1 MTEVS
6 RLLRGTLPVLV
17 ALAVA
22 TGFALPAN
30 AAPLARAP
38 RMSGPDLASQWWL
51 TSLSVPQAWQA
62 ASAKGAGVTVAV
74 LSTGVSASQQ
84 DLSGAV
90 LTGPDYAGSGRV
102 AGGPFWGFEGTAVAG
117 LIAGHGH
124 GAGGASGSMGVA
136 PRARILSVPVTLE
149 YDDPLNSDAAITK
162 RLPDAIAAG
171 IRYAVAHGA
180 RVIAL
185 PLDPGTLGLAAGGD
199 PAAAGGSAAERSA
212 VAYAVAHN
220 VVLVAPAGDNGMG
233 TGTVN
238 YPAAYPGVL
247 AVGATAKGGQLASF
261 TNTGS
266 YVALTA
272 PGTGLTVAAPGG
284 DGYGTLASTDMSA
297 ALAAGV
303 AALIRSRFPGLTAA
317 AVVQAMERGVT
328 GHAAAGAAHGALDAA
343 GALTAAAALAAR
355 LAPPATATPPPSP
368 LPSVTQAPRITA
380 TSTATRSGAGS
391 LAGLLLRDAVIVLA
405 VLIAV
410 LAAALLL
417 HSSRRRRA
425 AAVAA
430 RQPRAIGPRAIGP
443 GGTHARRP
451 PAALPAA
458 ARPPLEDPW
467 GRPRPP
473 GSDGPRLAPPPP
485 PGSLGIPSP
494 ARRAR
499 RGATGEPPWGPA
511 SPPGTPQPARA
522 ADELLPPWEL
532 STGLAAA
539 PVSTELPELPK
550 ANTGPMYVWNPSASG
565 PLPVFRDD
573 EEEKE
578 QLSGTGPWFL
588 AGPAVFRGQPGL
600 HVRRVL
606 VHVLLSGQL
615 ADRAHHVVR
624 DGAPRPGR
632 RLARQVTEFHPL
644 SDPDLDAGRPGQRR
658 ARRQHLPRAHHRHRD
673 HGHAGVERQI
683 ADPRPAP
690 VEPAVGRPGAFRV
703 EPEQLAGAQQVKRRL
718 EGRLRG
724 SRALPV
730 HLKLVGRPQVG
741 CPEPAERAP
750 GREVLG
756 LGGEHHRPVD
766 HERQVHGVDERQV
779 VGREDGRPG
788 RRDVLEADDLRT
800 SHHVQGGSYHDT
812 RKPVLHSGVLC
823 LTSGSGLRR
832 KTRRRRY

>member
-1 MTEVS
+1 VTEVS
-6 RLLRGTLPVLV
+6 RLLRGTPPVLV

-38 RMSGPDLASQWWL
+38 RTSAPDLASQWWL
-51 TSLSVPQAWQA
+51 TSLHVQQAWRA

-124 GAGGASGSMGVA
+124 GAGGASGSTGIA

-212 VAYAVAHN
+212 VGYAVAHD

-233 TGTVN
+233 AGTVN
-238 YPAAYPGVL
+238 YPAAYPGVI
-247 AVGATAKGGQLASF
+247 AAGATAKGGQLASF
-261 TNTGS
+261 TNKSS

-272 PGTGLTVAAPGG
+272 PGAGLTVAAPGDG
-284 DGYGTLASTDMSA
+284 GYGTLASTDMSA

-328 GHAAAGAAHGALDAA
+328 GRAASGGGHGALDAA
-343 GALTAAAALAAR
+343 GALTVAATLAAR
-355 LAPPATATPPPSP
+355 QAPPATATPSP
-368 LPSVTQAPRITA
+368 QPSVTQAPRHAA
-380 TSTATRSGAGS
+380 TSSAARSGAGI
-391 LAGLLLRDAVIVLA
+391 LAGSLLRDAVIVLG
-405 VLIAV
+405 VLIAA
-410 LAAALLL
+410 LAVALVL

-425 AAVAA
+425 AAAA
-430 RQPRAIGPRAIGP
+430 RQPRAAGQAGI
-443 GGTHARRP
+443 HARRP
-451 PAALPAA
+451 RAALPAAPAA

-473 GSDGPRLAPPPP
+473 GGAGPRLAPPPP
-485 PGSLGIPSP
+485 LGSLGSPSP
-494 ARRAR
+494 ARRVR
-499 RGATGEPPWGPA
+499 RGETGEPPWGPA
-511 SPPGTPQPARA
+511 SPPGTLQPAA
-522 ADELLPPWEL
+522 ATDDLLPPWEL
-532 STGLAAA
+532 ATGLAAA
-539 PVSTELPELPK
+539 PVATELPELPK
-550 ANTGPMYVWNPSASG
+550 VNTGPMYVWNPSASG
-565 PLPVFRDD
+565 PLPIFRED
-573 EEEKE
+573 EEDKE

-588 AGPAVFRGQPGL
+588 AGPAVFPGEPGL

-606 VHVLLSGQL
+606 VHVLL
-615 ADRAHHVVR
+615 
-624 DGAPRPGR
+624 P
-632 RLARQVTEFHPL
+632 
-644 SDPDLDAGRPGQRR
+644 
-658 ARRQHLPRAHHRHRD
+658 
-673 HGHAGVERQI
+673 
-683 ADPRPAP
+683 
-690 VEPAVGRPGAFRV
+690 
-703 EPEQLAGAQQVKRRL
+703 
-718 EGRLRG
+718 
-724 SRALPV
+724 
-730 HLKLVGRPQVG
+730 
-741 CPEPAERAP
+741 
-750 GREVLG
+750 
-756 LGGEHHRPVD
+756 
-766 HERQVHGVDERQV
+766 
-779 VGREDGRPG
+779 
-788 RRDVLEADDLRT
+788 
-800 SHHVQGGSYHDT
+800 
-812 RKPVLHSGVLC
+812 
-823 LTSGSGLRR
+823 
-832 KTRRRRY
+832 

>member
-38 RMSGPDLASQWWL
+38 RTSAPDLASQWWL
-51 TSLSVPQAWQA
+51 TSLHVQQAWRA

-124 GAGGASGSMGVA
+124 GAGGASGSTGIA

-185 PLDPGTLGLAAGGD
+185 PLDPGTLGLAAAGD
-199 PAAAGGSAAERSA
+199 PAAAGGSAAEKSA
-212 VAYAVAHN
+212 VAYAVAHD

-233 TGTVN
+233 AGTVN
-238 YPAAYPGVL
+238 YPAAYPGVI

-261 TNTGS
+261 TNKSS

-272 PGTGLTVAAPGG
+272 PGAGLTVAAPG
-284 DGYGTLASTDMSA
+284 DSGYGTLASTDMSA
-297 ALAAGV
+297 ALAAGI

-328 GHAAAGAAHGALDAA
+328 GRAASGGGHGALDAA
-343 GALTAAAALAAR
+343 GALTVAATLAAR
-355 LAPPATATPPPSP
+355 QAPPATAAPSP
-368 LPSVTQAPRITA
+368 QPSVTQPPRHAA
-380 TSTATRSGAGS
+380 TSSAARSGAGI
-391 LAGLLLRDAVIVLA
+391 LAGSLLRDTVIVLG
-405 VLIAV
+405 VLIAA

-425 AAVAA
+425 AAAA
-430 RQPRAIGPRAIGP
+430 RQPRAAGQAGI
-443 GGTHARRP
+443 HARRP
-451 PAALPAA
+451 RAALPAAPAA

-473 GSDGPRLAPPPP
+473 GGAGPRLAPPPL
-485 PGSLGIPSP
+485 GSLGSPSP

-499 RGATGEPPWGPA
+499 RGETGKPPWEPA
-511 SPPGTPQPARA
+511 SPPGTPQPAA
-522 ADELLPPWEL
+522 ATDALLPPWEL
-532 STGLAAA
+532 ATGLAAA
-539 PVSTELPELPK
+539 PVATELPELPK

-565 PLPVFRDD
+565 PLPIFRED
-573 EEEKE
+573 EEDKE
-578 QLSGTGPWFL
+578 QLFGTGPWFL
-588 AGPAVFRGQPGL
+588 AGPAVFPGEPGL

-606 VHVLLSGQL
+606 VHVLL
-615 ADRAHHVVR
+615 
-624 DGAPRPGR
+624 P
-632 RLARQVTEFHPL
+632 
-644 SDPDLDAGRPGQRR
+644 
-658 ARRQHLPRAHHRHRD
+658 
-673 HGHAGVERQI
+673 
-683 ADPRPAP
+683 
-690 VEPAVGRPGAFRV
+690 
-703 EPEQLAGAQQVKRRL
+703 
-718 EGRLRG
+718 
-724 SRALPV
+724 
-730 HLKLVGRPQVG
+730 
-741 CPEPAERAP
+741 
-750 GREVLG
+750 
-756 LGGEHHRPVD
+756 
-766 HERQVHGVDERQV
+766 
-779 VGREDGRPG
+779 
-788 RRDVLEADDLRT
+788 
-800 SHHVQGGSYHDT
+800 
-812 RKPVLHSGVLC
+812 
-823 LTSGSGLRR
+823 
-832 KTRRRRY
+832 

>member
-1 MTEVS
+1 VTEVS

-38 RMSGPDLASQWWL
+38 RTSAPDLASQWWL
-51 TSLSVPQAWQA
+51 TSLHVQQAWRA

-124 GAGGASGSMGVA
+124 GAGGASGSTGIA

-212 VAYAVAHN
+212 VGYAVAHD

-233 TGTVN
+233 AGTVN
-238 YPAAYPGVL
+238 YPAAYPGVI
-247 AVGATAKGGQLASF
+247 AAGATAKGGQLASF
-261 TNTGS
+261 TNKSS

-272 PGTGLTVAAPGG
+272 PGAGLTVAAPGDG
-284 DGYGTLASTDMSA
+284 GYGTLASTDMSA

-328 GHAAAGAAHGALDAA
+328 GRAASGGGHGALDAA
-343 GALTAAAALAAR
+343 GALTVAATLAAR
-355 LAPPATATPPPSP
+355 QAPPATATPSP
-368 LPSVTQAPRITA
+368 QPSVTQAPRHAA
-380 TSTATRSGAGS
+380 TSSAARSGAGI
-391 LAGLLLRDAVIVLA
+391 LAGSLLRDAVIVLG
-405 VLIAV
+405 VLIAA
-410 LAAALLL
+410 LAVALVL

-425 AAVAA
+425 AAAA
-430 RQPRAIGPRAIGP
+430 RQPRAAGQAGI
-443 GGTHARRP
+443 HARRP
-451 PAALPAA
+451 RAALPAAPAA

-473 GSDGPRLAPPPP
+473 GSAGPRLAPPPP
-485 PGSLGIPSP
+485 LGSLGSPSP
-494 ARRAR
+494 ARRVR
-499 RGATGEPPWGPA
+499 RGETGEPPWGPA
-511 SPPGTPQPARA
+511 SPPGTLQPAA
-522 ADELLPPWEL
+522 ATDDLLPPWEL
-532 STGLAAA
+532 ATGLAAA
-539 PVSTELPELPK
+539 PVATELPELPK
-550 ANTGPMYVWNPSASG
+550 VNTGPMYVWNPSASG
-565 PLPVFRDD
+565 PLPIFRED
-573 EEEKE
+573 EEDKE
-578 QLSGTGPWFL
+578 QLFGTGPWFL
-588 AGPAVFRGQPGL
+588 SGPAVFPGEPGL

-606 VHVLLSGQL
+606 VHVLL
-615 ADRAHHVVR
+615 
-624 DGAPRPGR
+624 P
-632 RLARQVTEFHPL
+632 
-644 SDPDLDAGRPGQRR
+644 
-658 ARRQHLPRAHHRHRD
+658 
-673 HGHAGVERQI
+673 
-683 ADPRPAP
+683 
-690 VEPAVGRPGAFRV
+690 
-703 EPEQLAGAQQVKRRL
+703 
-718 EGRLRG
+718 
-724 SRALPV
+724 
-730 HLKLVGRPQVG
+730 
-741 CPEPAERAP
+741 
-750 GREVLG
+750 
-756 LGGEHHRPVD
+756 
-766 HERQVHGVDERQV
+766 
-779 VGREDGRPG
+779 
-788 RRDVLEADDLRT
+788 
-800 SHHVQGGSYHDT
+800 
-812 RKPVLHSGVLC
+812 
-823 LTSGSGLRR
+823 
-832 KTRRRRY
+832 

>member
-1 MTEVS
+1 VTEVS

-38 RMSGPDLASQWWL
+38 RTSAPDLASQWWL
-51 TSLSVPQAWQA
+51 TSLHVQQAWRA

-124 GAGGASGSMGVA
+124 GAGGASGSTGIA

-212 VAYAVAHN
+212 VGYAVAHD

-233 TGTVN
+233 AGTVN
-238 YPAAYPGVL
+238 YPAAYPGVI
-247 AVGATAKGGQLASF
+247 AAGATAKGGQLASF
-261 TNTGS
+261 TNKSS

-272 PGTGLTVAAPGG
+272 PGAGLTVAAPGDG
-284 DGYGTLASTDMSA
+284 GYGTLASTDMSA

-328 GHAAAGAAHGALDAA
+328 GRAASGGGHGALDAA
-343 GALTAAAALAAR
+343 GALTVAATLAAR
-355 LAPPATATPPPSP
+355 QAPPATATPSP
-368 LPSVTQAPRITA
+368 QPSVTQAPRHAA
-380 TSTATRSGAGS
+380 TSSAARSGAGI
-391 LAGLLLRDAVIVLA
+391 LAGSLLRDAVIVLG
-405 VLIAV
+405 VLIAA
-410 LAAALLL
+410 LAVALVL

-425 AAVAA
+425 AAAA
-430 RQPRAIGPRAIGP
+430 RQPRGAGQAGI
-443 GGTHARRP
+443 HARRP
-451 PAALPAA
+451 RAALPAAPAA

-473 GSDGPRLAPPPP
+473 GGAGPRLAPPPP
-485 PGSLGIPSP
+485 LGSLGSPSP
-494 ARRAR
+494 ARRVR
-499 RGATGEPPWGPA
+499 RGETGEPPWGPA
-511 SPPGTPQPARA
+511 SPPGTLQPAA
-522 ADELLPPWEL
+522 ATDDLLPPWEL
-532 STGLAAA
+532 ATGLAAA
-539 PVSTELPELPK
+539 PVATELPELPK
-550 ANTGPMYVWNPSASG
+550 VNTGPMYVWNPSASG
-565 PLPVFRDD
+565 PLPIFRED
-573 EEEKE
+573 EEDKE
-578 QLSGTGPWFL
+578 QLFGTGPWFL
-588 AGPAVFRGQPGL
+588 AGPAVFPGEPGL

-606 VHVLLSGQL
+606 VHVLL
-615 ADRAHHVVR
+615 
-624 DGAPRPGR
+624 P
-632 RLARQVTEFHPL
+632 
-644 SDPDLDAGRPGQRR
+644 
-658 ARRQHLPRAHHRHRD
+658 
-673 HGHAGVERQI
+673 
-683 ADPRPAP
+683 
-690 VEPAVGRPGAFRV
+690 
-703 EPEQLAGAQQVKRRL
+703 
-718 EGRLRG
+718 
-724 SRALPV
+724 
-730 HLKLVGRPQVG
+730 
-741 CPEPAERAP
+741 
-750 GREVLG
+750 
-756 LGGEHHRPVD
+756 
-766 HERQVHGVDERQV
+766 
-779 VGREDGRPG
+779 
-788 RRDVLEADDLRT
+788 
-800 SHHVQGGSYHDT
+800 
-812 RKPVLHSGVLC
+812 
-823 LTSGSGLRR
+823 
-832 KTRRRRY
+832 

>member
-6 RLLRGTLPVLV
+6 RLLRGTLPVLA

-30 AAPLARAP
+30 AAPLARGP

-51 TSLSVPQAWQA
+51 TSLGVPQAWQA

-90 LTGPDYAGSGRV
+90 LTGPDYAGSGRG

-124 GAGGASGSMGVA
+124 GAGGASGSVGVA

-185 PLDPGTLGLAAGGD
+185 PLDPGTLGLAADGN

-238 YPAAYPGVL
+238 YPAAYPGVV

-272 PGTGLTVAAPGG
+272 PGAGLTVAAPDS

-328 GHAAAGAAHGALDAA
+328 GHAAAGASHGALDAA

-355 LAPPATATPPPSP
+355 LAPPATAAPSP
-368 LPSVTQAPRITA
+368 SPSPSVTQAPRINA
-380 TSTATRSGAGS
+380 TSTAAHSGAGI
-391 LAGLLLRDAVIVLA
+391 LAGSLLRDAVIVLA

-417 HSSRRRRA
+417 HDSRRRKA
-425 AAVAA
+425 AAAA
-430 RQPRAIGPRAIGP
+430 RQPRAIGP

-451 PAALPAA
+451 RAALPAA
-458 ARPPLEDPW
+458 PAAARSPLEDPW

-473 GSDGPRLAPPPP
+473 GSAGPRLAPPPP
-485 PGSLGIPSP
+485 PGSLGIPNP
-494 ARRAR
+494 APRVR
-499 RGATGEPPWGPA
+499 RGATGEPPWEPA
-511 SPPGTPQPARA
+511 RPPGTAAPARA
-522 ADELLPPWEL
+522 ADALLPPWEL

-539 PVSTELPELPK
+539 PVSTELPELPRR
-550 ANTGPMYVWNPSASG
+550 NTGPMYVWNPSASG

-578 QLSGTGPWFL
+578 QLFGTGPWFL
-588 AGPAVFRGQPGL
+588 AGPAVFRGEPGL

-606 VHVLLSGQL
+606 VHVLLSGEL
-615 ADRAHHVVR
+615 ADLAHHVVR
-624 DGAPRPGR
+624 DGAPRPGG
-632 RLARQVTEFHPL
+632 RLARQGTEFHPL
-644 SDPDLDAGRPGQRR
+644 ADPDLDTGRPGERR

-673 HGHAGVERQI
+673 HGRAGVERQI

-690 VEPAVGRPGAFRV
+690 VEPAVGRPGALRV
-703 EPEQLAGAQQVKRRL
+703 EPEQLARAQQVERRL
-718 EGRLRG
+718 EGHLRG

-730 HLKLVGRPQVG
+730 HLKLVGGPQVRR
-741 CPEPAERAP
+741 PEPAERAP
-750 GREVLG
+750 GREVLS
-756 LGGEHHRPVD
+756 LGGEHHWPAD
-766 HERQVHGVDERQV
+766 HKRQVHGVDERQV
-779 VGREDGRPG
+779 VGREDRRPG
-788 RRDVLEADDLRT
+788 RRDVLEADDLRS
-800 SHHVQGGSYHDT
+800 SHHAQDGSYHDT

>member
-38 RMSGPDLASQWWL
+38 RTSAPDLASQWWL
-51 TSLSVPQAWQA
+51 TSLHVQQAWRA

-124 GAGGASGSMGVA
+124 GAGGASGSTGIA

-212 VAYAVAHN
+212 VGYAVAHD

-233 TGTVN
+233 AGTVN
-238 YPAAYPGVL
+238 YPAAYPGVI
-247 AVGATAKGGQLASF
+247 AAGATAKGGQLASF
-261 TNTGS
+261 TNKSS

-272 PGTGLTVAAPGG
+272 PGAGLTVAAPGDG
-284 DGYGTLASTDMSA
+284 GYGTLASTDMSA

-328 GHAAAGAAHGALDAA
+328 GRAASGGGHGALDAA
-343 GALTAAAALAAR
+343 GALTVAATLAAR
-355 LAPPATATPPPSP
+355 QAPPATATPSP
-368 LPSVTQAPRITA
+368 QPSVTQAPRHAA
-380 TSTATRSGAGS
+380 TSSAARSGAGI
-391 LAGLLLRDAVIVLA
+391 LAGSLLRDAVIVLG
-405 VLIAV
+405 VLIAA
-410 LAAALLL
+410 LAVALVL

-425 AAVAA
+425 AAAA
-430 RQPRAIGPRAIGP
+430 RQPRAAGQAGI
-443 GGTHARRP
+443 HARRP
-451 PAALPAA
+451 RAALPAAPAA

-473 GSDGPRLAPPPP
+473 GGAGPRLAPPPP
-485 PGSLGIPSP
+485 LGSLGSPSP
-494 ARRAR
+494 ARRVR
-499 RGATGEPPWGPA
+499 RGETGEPPWGPA
-511 SPPGTPQPARA
+511 SPPGTLQPAA
-522 ADELLPPWEL
+522 ATDDLLPPWEL
-532 STGLAAA
+532 ATGLAAA
-539 PVSTELPELPK
+539 PVATELPELPK
-550 ANTGPMYVWNPSASG
+550 VNTGPMYVWNPSASG
-565 PLPVFRDD
+565 PLPIFRED
-573 EEEKE
+573 EEDKE
-578 QLSGTGPWFL
+578 QLFGTGPWFL
-588 AGPAVFRGQPGL
+588 AGPAVFPGEPGL

-606 VHVLLSGQL
+606 VHVLL
-615 ADRAHHVVR
+615 
-624 DGAPRPGR
+624 P
-632 RLARQVTEFHPL
+632 
-644 SDPDLDAGRPGQRR
+644 
-658 ARRQHLPRAHHRHRD
+658 
-673 HGHAGVERQI
+673 
-683 ADPRPAP
+683 
-690 VEPAVGRPGAFRV
+690 
-703 EPEQLAGAQQVKRRL
+703 
-718 EGRLRG
+718 
-724 SRALPV
+724 
-730 HLKLVGRPQVG
+730 
-741 CPEPAERAP
+741 
-750 GREVLG
+750 
-756 LGGEHHRPVD
+756 
-766 HERQVHGVDERQV
+766 
-779 VGREDGRPG
+779 
-788 RRDVLEADDLRT
+788 
-800 SHHVQGGSYHDT
+800 
-812 RKPVLHSGVLC
+812 
-823 LTSGSGLRR
+823 
-832 KTRRRRY
+832 

>member
-30 AAPLARAP
+30 ALPLARAP
-38 RMSGPDLASQWWL
+38 RTSALDLASQWWL
-51 TSLSVPQAWQA
+51 TSLHVQQAWRV

-124 GAGGASGSMGVA
+124 GAGGAWGSTGIA

-149 YDDPLNSDAAITK
+149 YDDPLNSDGAITK

-185 PLDPGTLGLAAGGD
+185 PLDPGTLGIAAGGD

-212 VAYAVAHN
+212 VAYAVAHD
-220 VVLVAPAGDNGMG
+220 VVLVAPAGDDGMG
-233 TGTVN
+233 AGTVN

-261 TNTGS
+261 TNRSS

-272 PGTGLTVAAPGG
+272 PGTGLTVATPGG
-284 DGYGTLASTDMSA
+284 GGYGTLASTDMSA

-328 GHAAAGAAHGALDAA
+328 GRAASGGGHGALDAA
-343 GALTAAAALAAR
+343 GALTVAATLAAR
-355 LAPPATATPPPSP
+355 QAPPATATPSP
-368 LPSVTQAPRITA
+368 QPSVTQPPRLSA
-380 TSTATRSGAGS
+380 TSSTARSGAGI
-391 LAGLLLRDAVIVLA
+391 LAGSLLRDAVIVLGA
-405 VLIAV
+405 LIAA
-410 LAAALLL
+410 LAAALAL

-425 AAVAA
+425 AAAA
-430 RQPRAIGPRAIGP
+430 RQPRAAGQAGI
-443 GGTHARRP
+443 HARRP
-451 PAALPAA
+451 RAALPAA
-458 ARPPLEDPW
+458 PAATRPPLQDPW

-473 GSDGPRLAPPPP
+473 DSAGPRLAPPPP
-485 PGSLGIPSP
+485 RGSLGSPSP

-499 RGATGEPPWGPA
+499 RGGAGEPPWGPA
-511 SPPGTPQPARA
+511 SPPGTPQPATA
-522 ADELLPPWEL
+522 ADDLLPPWEL
-532 STGLAAA
+532 ATGLAAA
-539 PVSTELPELPK
+539 PVATELPELPK

-565 PLPVFRDD
+565 PLPIFRED
-573 EEEKE
+573 E
-578 QLSGTGPWFL
+578 QLFGTGPRLL
-588 AGPAVFRGQPGL
+588 AGPAVFPGEPGL

-606 VHVLLSGQL
+606 VHVLL
-615 ADRAHHVVR
+615 
-624 DGAPRPGR
+624 P
-632 RLARQVTEFHPL
+632 
-644 SDPDLDAGRPGQRR
+644 
-658 ARRQHLPRAHHRHRD
+658 
-673 HGHAGVERQI
+673 
-683 ADPRPAP
+683 
-690 VEPAVGRPGAFRV
+690 
-703 EPEQLAGAQQVKRRL
+703 
-718 EGRLRG
+718 
-724 SRALPV
+724 
-730 HLKLVGRPQVG
+730 
-741 CPEPAERAP
+741 
-750 GREVLG
+750 
-756 LGGEHHRPVD
+756 
-766 HERQVHGVDERQV
+766 
-779 VGREDGRPG
+779 
-788 RRDVLEADDLRT
+788 
-800 SHHVQGGSYHDT
+800 
-812 RKPVLHSGVLC
+812 
-823 LTSGSGLRR
+823 
-832 KTRRRRY
+832 

>member
-1 MTEVS
+1 VTEVS

-38 RMSGPDLASQWWL
+38 RTSAPDLASQWWL
-51 TSLSVPQAWQA
+51 TSLHVQQAWRA

-124 GAGGASGSMGVA
+124 GAGGASGSTGIA

-212 VAYAVAHN
+212 VGYAVAHD

-233 TGTVN
+233 AGTVN
-238 YPAAYPGVL
+238 YPAAYPGVI
-247 AVGATAKGGQLASF
+247 AAGATAKGGQLASF
-261 TNTGS
+261 TNKSS

-272 PGTGLTVAAPGG
+272 PGAGLTVAAPGDG
-284 DGYGTLASTDMSA
+284 GYGTLASTDMSA

-328 GHAAAGAAHGALDAA
+328 GRAASGGGHGALDAA
-343 GALTAAAALAAR
+343 GALTVAATLAAR
-355 LAPPATATPPPSP
+355 QAPPATATPSP
-368 LPSVTQAPRITA
+368 QPSVTQAPRHAA
-380 TSTATRSGAGS
+380 TSSAARSGAGI
-391 LAGLLLRDAVIVLA
+391 LAGSLLRDAVIVLG
-405 VLIAV
+405 VLIAA
-410 LAAALLL
+410 LAVALVL

-425 AAVAA
+425 AAAA
-430 RQPRAIGPRAIGP
+430 RQPRAAGQAGI
-443 GGTHARRP
+443 HARRP
-451 PAALPAA
+451 RAALPAAPAA

-473 GSDGPRLAPPPP
+473 GGAGPRLAPPPP
-485 PGSLGIPSP
+485 LGSLGSPSP
-494 ARRAR
+494 ARRVR
-499 RGATGEPPWGPA
+499 RGETGEPPWGPA
-511 SPPGTPQPARA
+511 SPPGTLQPAA
-522 ADELLPPWEL
+522 ATDDLLPPWEL
-532 STGLAAA
+532 ATGLAAA
-539 PVSTELPELPK
+539 PVATELPELPK
-550 ANTGPMYVWNPSASG
+550 VNTGPMYVWNPSASG
-565 PLPVFRDD
+565 PLPIFRED
-573 EEEKE
+573 EEDKE

-588 AGPAVFRGQPGL
+588 AGPAVFPGEPGL

-606 VHVLLSGQL
+606 VHVLL
-615 ADRAHHVVR
+615 
-624 DGAPRPGR
+624 P
-632 RLARQVTEFHPL
+632 
-644 SDPDLDAGRPGQRR
+644 
-658 ARRQHLPRAHHRHRD
+658 
-673 HGHAGVERQI
+673 
-683 ADPRPAP
+683 
-690 VEPAVGRPGAFRV
+690 
-703 EPEQLAGAQQVKRRL
+703 
-718 EGRLRG
+718 
-724 SRALPV
+724 
-730 HLKLVGRPQVG
+730 
-741 CPEPAERAP
+741 
-750 GREVLG
+750 
-756 LGGEHHRPVD
+756 
-766 HERQVHGVDERQV
+766 
-779 VGREDGRPG
+779 
-788 RRDVLEADDLRT
+788 
-800 SHHVQGGSYHDT
+800 
-812 RKPVLHSGVLC
+812 
-823 LTSGSGLRR
+823 
-832 KTRRRRY
+832 

>member
-38 RMSGPDLASQWWL
+38 RTSAPDLASQWWL
-51 TSLSVPQAWQA
+51 TSLHVQQAWRA

-124 GAGGASGSMGVA
+124 GAGGASGSTGIA

-162 RLPDAIAAG
+162 QLPDAIAAG

-212 VAYAVAHN
+212 VAYAVAHD

-233 TGTVN
+233 AGTVN
-238 YPAAYPGVL
+238 YPAAYPGVI

-261 TNTGS
+261 TNKSS

-272 PGTGLTVAAPGG
+272 PGAGLTVAAPGG
-284 DGYGTLASTDMSA
+284 GGYGTLASTDMSA

-328 GHAAAGAAHGALDAA
+328 GRAASGGGHGALDAA
-343 GALTAAAALAAR
+343 GALTVAATLAAR
-355 LAPPATATPPPSP
+355 QAPPATATPSP
-368 LPSVTQAPRITA
+368 QPSVTQPPRHGA
-380 TSTATRSGAGS
+380 TSSAARSGAGI
-391 LAGLLLRDAVIVLA
+391 LAGSLLRDAVIVLG
-405 VLIAV
+405 VLIAA
-410 LAAALLL
+410 LAVALVL

-425 AAVAA
+425 AAAA
-430 RQPRAIGPRAIGP
+430 RQPRAAGQAGI
-443 GGTHARRP
+443 HARRP
-451 PAALPAA
+451 RAALPAAPAA

-473 GSDGPRLAPPPP
+473 GGAGPRLAPPPP
-485 PGSLGIPSP
+485 LGSLGSPSP
-494 ARRAR
+494 ARRVR
-499 RGATGEPPWGPA
+499 RGETGEPPWGPA
-511 SPPGTPQPARA
+511 SPPGTPQPAA
-522 ADELLPPWEL
+522 ATDDLLPPWEL
-532 STGLAAA
+532 ATGLAAA
-539 PVSTELPELPK
+539 PVATELPELPK

-565 PLPVFRDD
+565 PLPIFRED
-573 EEEKE
+573 EEDKE
-578 QLSGTGPWFL
+578 QLFGTGPWFL
-588 AGPAVFRGQPGL
+588 AGPAVFPGEPGL

-606 VHVLLSGQL
+606 VHVLL
-615 ADRAHHVVR
+615 
-624 DGAPRPGR
+624 P
-632 RLARQVTEFHPL
+632 
-644 SDPDLDAGRPGQRR
+644 
-658 ARRQHLPRAHHRHRD
+658 
-673 HGHAGVERQI
+673 
-683 ADPRPAP
+683 
-690 VEPAVGRPGAFRV
+690 
-703 EPEQLAGAQQVKRRL
+703 
-718 EGRLRG
+718 
-724 SRALPV
+724 
-730 HLKLVGRPQVG
+730 
-741 CPEPAERAP
+741 
-750 GREVLG
+750 
-756 LGGEHHRPVD
+756 
-766 HERQVHGVDERQV
+766 
-779 VGREDGRPG
+779 
-788 RRDVLEADDLRT
+788 
-800 SHHVQGGSYHDT
+800 
-812 RKPVLHSGVLC
+812 
-823 LTSGSGLRR
+823 
-832 KTRRRRY
+832 

>member
-1 MTEVS
+1 VTEVS

-38 RMSGPDLASQWWL
+38 RTSAPDLASQWWL
-51 TSLSVPQAWQA
+51 TSLHVQQAWRA

-124 GAGGASGSMGVA
+124 GAGGASGSTGIA

-212 VAYAVAHN
+212 VGYAVAHD

-233 TGTVN
+233 AGTVN
-238 YPAAYPGVL
+238 YPAAYPGVI
-247 AVGATAKGGQLASF
+247 AAGATAKGGQLASF
-261 TNTGS
+261 TNKSS

-272 PGTGLTVAAPGG
+272 PGAGLTVAAPGDG
-284 DGYGTLASTDMSA
+284 GYGTLASTDMSA

-328 GHAAAGAAHGALDAA
+328 GRAASGGGHGALDAA
-343 GALTAAAALAAR
+343 GALTVAATLAAR
-355 LAPPATATPPPSP
+355 QAPPATATPSP
-368 LPSVTQAPRITA
+368 QPSVTQAPRHAA
-380 TSTATRSGAGS
+380 TSSAARSGAGI
-391 LAGLLLRDAVIVLA
+391 LAGSLLRDAVIVLG
-405 VLIAV
+405 VLIAA
-410 LAAALLL
+410 LAVALVL

-425 AAVAA
+425 AAAA
-430 RQPRAIGPRAIGP
+430 RQPRAAGQAGI
-443 GGTHARRP
+443 HARRP
-451 PAALPAA
+451 RAALPAAPAA

-473 GSDGPRLAPPPP
+473 GGAGPRLAPPPP
-485 PGSLGIPSP
+485 LGSLGSPSP
-494 ARRAR
+494 ARRVR
-499 RGATGEPPWGPA
+499 RGETGEPPWGPA
-511 SPPGTPQPARA
+511 SPPGTLQPAA
-522 ADELLPPWEL
+522 ATDDLLPPWEL
-532 STGLAAA
+532 ATGLAAA
-539 PVSTELPELPK
+539 PVATELPELPK
-550 ANTGPMYVWNPSASG
+550 VNTGPMYVWNPSASG
-565 PLPVFRDD
+565 PLPIFRED
-573 EEEKE
+573 EEDKE
-578 QLSGTGPWFL
+578 QLFGTGPWFL
-588 AGPAVFRGQPGL
+588 AGPAVFPGEPGL

-606 VHVLLSGQL
+606 VHVLL
-615 ADRAHHVVR
+615 
-624 DGAPRPGR
+624 P
-632 RLARQVTEFHPL
+632 
-644 SDPDLDAGRPGQRR
+644 
-658 ARRQHLPRAHHRHRD
+658 
-673 HGHAGVERQI
+673 
-683 ADPRPAP
+683 
-690 VEPAVGRPGAFRV
+690 
-703 EPEQLAGAQQVKRRL
+703 
-718 EGRLRG
+718 
-724 SRALPV
+724 
-730 HLKLVGRPQVG
+730 
-741 CPEPAERAP
+741 
-750 GREVLG
+750 
-756 LGGEHHRPVD
+756 
-766 HERQVHGVDERQV
+766 
-779 VGREDGRPG
+779 
-788 RRDVLEADDLRT
+788 
-800 SHHVQGGSYHDT
+800 
-812 RKPVLHSGVLC
+812 
-823 LTSGSGLRR
+823 
-832 KTRRRRY
+832 

>member
-1 MTEVS
+1 VTEVS

-22 TGFALPAN
+22 TGFALPVN

-38 RMSGPDLASQWWL
+38 RTSAPDLASQWWL
-51 TSLSVPQAWQA
+51 TSLHVQQAWRA

-124 GAGGASGSMGVA
+124 GAGGASGSTGIA

-185 PLDPGTLGLAAGGD
+185 PLDPGTLGLAAAGD

-212 VAYAVAHN
+212 VAYAVAHD

-233 TGTVN
+233 AGPVN

-247 AVGATAKGGQLASF
+247 AVGATAKGGQLAPF
-261 TNTGS
+261 TNKS
-266 YVALTA
+266 AYVALTA
-272 PGTGLTVAAPGG
+272 PGTGLTVAAPGDG
-284 DGYGTLASTDMSA
+284 GYGTLASTDMSA

-328 GHAAAGAAHGALDAA
+328 GRAAPGAGHGALDAA
-343 GALTAAAALAAR
+343 GALTVAATLAAR
-355 LAPPATATPPPSP
+355 QAPAATATPSP
-368 LPSVTQAPRITA
+368 QPSVTQQAPRHGA
-380 TSTATRSGAGS
+380 TSSAARSGAGI
-391 LAGLLLRDAVIVLA
+391 LAGSLLRDAVIVLG
-405 VLIAV
+405 VLIAA
-410 LAAALLL
+410 LAAALVL

-425 AAVAA
+425 AAAA
-430 RQPRAIGPRAIGP
+430 RQPRAAGPAGI
-443 GGTHARRP
+443 HARRP
-451 PAALPAA
+451 RAALPAAPAA

-473 GSDGPRLAPPPP
+473 GSAGLRLAPPPP
-485 PGSLGIPSP
+485 RGSLGSPSP
-494 ARRAR
+494 VRRAR

-511 SPPGTPQPARA
+511 SPPGTPQPAAA
-522 ADELLPPWEL
+522 ADDLLPPWEL
-532 STGLAAA
+532 ATGLAAA
-539 PVSTELPELPK
+539 PVATELPELPR

-565 PLPVFRDD
+565 PLPVFREDGED
-573 EEEKE
+573 KE
-578 QLSGTGPWFL
+578 QLSGTGPWFPAGL
-588 AGPAVFRGQPGL
+588 AFFPGEPGL

-606 VHVLLSGQL
+606 VHVLLL
-615 ADRAHHVVR
+615 
-624 DGAPRPGR
+624 
-632 RLARQVTEFHPL
+632 
-644 SDPDLDAGRPGQRR
+644 
-658 ARRQHLPRAHHRHRD
+658 
-673 HGHAGVERQI
+673 
-683 ADPRPAP
+683 
-690 VEPAVGRPGAFRV
+690 
-703 EPEQLAGAQQVKRRL
+703 
-718 EGRLRG
+718 
-724 SRALPV
+724 
-730 HLKLVGRPQVG
+730 
-741 CPEPAERAP
+741 
-750 GREVLG
+750 
-756 LGGEHHRPVD
+756 
-766 HERQVHGVDERQV
+766 
-779 VGREDGRPG
+779 
-788 RRDVLEADDLRT
+788 
-800 SHHVQGGSYHDT
+800 
-812 RKPVLHSGVLC
+812 
-823 LTSGSGLRR
+823 
-832 KTRRRRY
+832 

>member
-38 RMSGPDLASQWWL
+38 RTSAPDLASQWWL
-51 TSLSVPQAWQA
+51 TSLHVQQAWRA

-124 GAGGASGSMGVA
+124 GAGGASGSTGIA

-212 VAYAVAHN
+212 VAYAVAHD

-233 TGTVN
+233 AGTVN

-261 TNTGS
+261 TNKSS

-284 DGYGTLASTDMSA
+284 GGYGTLASTDMSA

-328 GHAAAGAAHGALDAA
+328 GRAASGGGHGALDAA
-343 GALTAAAALAAR
+343 GALTVAATLAAR
-355 LAPPATATPPPSP
+355 QAPPATATPSP
-368 LPSVTQAPRITA
+368 QPSVTQPPRLAA
-380 TSTATRSGAGS
+380 TSSAARSGAGI
-391 LAGLLLRDAVIVLA
+391 LAGSLLRDAVIVLG
-405 VLIAV
+405 VLIAA
-410 LAAALLL
+410 LAVALVL

-425 AAVAA
+425 AAAA
-430 RQPRAIGPRAIGP
+430 RQPRAAGQAGI
-443 GGTHARRP
+443 HARRP
-451 PAALPAA
+451 RAALPAAPAA

-473 GSDGPRLAPPPP
+473 GSAGPRLAPPPP
-485 PGSLGIPSP
+485 LGSLGSPSP

-499 RGATGEPPWGPA
+499 RGETGEPPWGPA
-511 SPPGTPQPARA
+511 SPPGTPQPAAA
-522 ADELLPPWEL
+522 ADDLLPPWEL
-532 STGLAAA
+532 ATGLAAA
-539 PVSTELPELPK
+539 PVATELPELPK

-565 PLPVFRDD
+565 PLPIFRED
-573 EEEKE
+573 EEDKE
-578 QLSGTGPWFL
+578 QLFGTGPWFL
-588 AGPAVFRGQPGL
+588 AGPAVFPGEPGL

-606 VHVLLSGQL
+606 VHVLL
-615 ADRAHHVVR
+615 
-624 DGAPRPGR
+624 P
-632 RLARQVTEFHPL
+632 
-644 SDPDLDAGRPGQRR
+644 
-658 ARRQHLPRAHHRHRD
+658 
-673 HGHAGVERQI
+673 
-683 ADPRPAP
+683 
-690 VEPAVGRPGAFRV
+690 
-703 EPEQLAGAQQVKRRL
+703 
-718 EGRLRG
+718 
-724 SRALPV
+724 
-730 HLKLVGRPQVG
+730 
-741 CPEPAERAP
+741 
-750 GREVLG
+750 
-756 LGGEHHRPVD
+756 
-766 HERQVHGVDERQV
+766 
-779 VGREDGRPG
+779 
-788 RRDVLEADDLRT
+788 
-800 SHHVQGGSYHDT
+800 
-812 RKPVLHSGVLC
+812 
-823 LTSGSGLRR
+823 
-832 KTRRRRY
+832 

>member
-38 RMSGPDLASQWWL
+38 RTSAPDLASQWWL
-51 TSLSVPQAWQA
+51 TSLHVQQAWRA

-124 GAGGASGSMGVA
+124 GAGGASGSTGIA

-212 VAYAVAHN
+212 VAYAVAHD

-233 TGTVN
+233 AGTVN
-238 YPAAYPGVL
+238 YPAAYPGVI

-261 TNTGS
+261 TNKSS

-272 PGTGLTVAAPGG
+272 PGAGLTVAAPGG
-284 DGYGTLASTDMSA
+284 GGYGTLASTDMSA

-328 GHAAAGAAHGALDAA
+328 GRAASGGGHGALDAA
-343 GALTAAAALAAR
+343 GALTVAATLAAR
-355 LAPPATATPPPSP
+355 QAPPATAAPSP
-368 LPSVTQAPRITA
+368 QPSVTQPPRHGA
-380 TSTATRSGAGS
+380 TSSAARSGAGI
-391 LAGLLLRDAVIVLA
+391 LAGSLLRDAVIVLG
-405 VLIAV
+405 VLIAA

-425 AAVAA
+425 AAAA
-430 RQPRAIGPRAIGP
+430 RQPRAAGQAGI
-443 GGTHARRP
+443 HARRP
-451 PAALPAA
+451 RAALPAAPAA

-473 GSDGPRLAPPPP
+473 GGAGPRLAPPPP
-485 PGSLGIPSP
+485 LGSLGSPSP
-494 ARRAR
+494 ARRVR
-499 RGATGEPPWGPA
+499 RGETGKPPWGPA
-511 SPPGTPQPARA
+511 SPPGTPQPAA
-522 ADELLPPWEL
+522 ATDDLLPPWEL
-532 STGLAAA
+532 ATGLAAA
-539 PVSTELPELPK
+539 PVATELPELPK

-565 PLPVFRDD
+565 PLPIFRED
-573 EEEKE
+573 EEDKE
-578 QLSGTGPWFL
+578 QLFGTGPWFL
-588 AGPAVFRGQPGL
+588 AGPAVFPGEPGL

-606 VHVLLSGQL
+606 VHVLL
-615 ADRAHHVVR
+615 
-624 DGAPRPGR
+624 P
-632 RLARQVTEFHPL
+632 
-644 SDPDLDAGRPGQRR
+644 
-658 ARRQHLPRAHHRHRD
+658 
-673 HGHAGVERQI
+673 
-683 ADPRPAP
+683 
-690 VEPAVGRPGAFRV
+690 
-703 EPEQLAGAQQVKRRL
+703 
-718 EGRLRG
+718 
-724 SRALPV
+724 
-730 HLKLVGRPQVG
+730 
-741 CPEPAERAP
+741 
-750 GREVLG
+750 
-756 LGGEHHRPVD
+756 
-766 HERQVHGVDERQV
+766 
-779 VGREDGRPG
+779 
-788 RRDVLEADDLRT
+788 
-800 SHHVQGGSYHDT
+800 
-812 RKPVLHSGVLC
+812 
-823 LTSGSGLRR
+823 
-832 KTRRRRY
+832 

>member
-1 MTEVS
+1 VTEVS

-38 RMSGPDLASQWWL
+38 RTSAPDLASQWWL
-51 TSLSVPQAWQA
+51 TSLHVQQAWRA

-124 GAGGASGSMGVA
+124 GAGGASGSTGIA

-212 VAYAVAHN
+212 VGYAVAHD

-233 TGTVN
+233 AGTVN
-238 YPAAYPGVL
+238 YPAAYPGVI
-247 AVGATAKGGQLASF
+247 AAGATAKGGQLASF
-261 TNTGS
+261 TNKSS

-272 PGTGLTVAAPGG
+272 PGAGLTVAAPGDG
-284 DGYGTLASTDMSA
+284 GYGTLASTDMSA

-328 GHAAAGAAHGALDAA
+328 GRAASGGGHGALDAA
-343 GALTAAAALAAR
+343 GALTVAATLAAR
-355 LAPPATATPPPSP
+355 QAPPATATPSP
-368 LPSVTQAPRITA
+368 QPSVTQAPRHAA
-380 TSTATRSGAGS
+380 TSSAARSGAGI
-391 LAGLLLRDAVIVLA
+391 LAGSLLRDAVIVLG
-405 VLIAV
+405 VLIAA
-410 LAAALLL
+410 LAVALVL

-425 AAVAA
+425 AAAA
-430 RQPRAIGPRAIGP
+430 RQPRAAGQAGI
-443 GGTHARRP
+443 HARRP
-451 PAALPAA
+451 RAALPAAPAA

-473 GSDGPRLAPPPP
+473 GGAGPRLAPPPP
-485 PGSLGIPSP
+485 LGSLGSPSP
-494 ARRAR
+494 ARRVR
-499 RGATGEPPWGPA
+499 RGETGEPPWGPA
-511 SPPGTPQPARA
+511 SPPGTPQPAA
-522 ADELLPPWEL
+522 ATDDLLPPWEL
-532 STGLAAA
+532 ATGLAAA
-539 PVSTELPELPK
+539 PVATELPELPK
-550 ANTGPMYVWNPSASG
+550 VNTGPMYVWNPSASG
-565 PLPVFRDD
+565 PLPIFRED
-573 EEEKE
+573 EEDKE
-578 QLSGTGPWFL
+578 QLFGTGPWFL
-588 AGPAVFRGQPGL
+588 AGPAVFPGEPGL

-606 VHVLLSGQL
+606 VHVLL
-615 ADRAHHVVR
+615 
-624 DGAPRPGR
+624 P
-632 RLARQVTEFHPL
+632 
-644 SDPDLDAGRPGQRR
+644 
-658 ARRQHLPRAHHRHRD
+658 
-673 HGHAGVERQI
+673 
-683 ADPRPAP
+683 
-690 VEPAVGRPGAFRV
+690 
-703 EPEQLAGAQQVKRRL
+703 
-718 EGRLRG
+718 
-724 SRALPV
+724 
-730 HLKLVGRPQVG
+730 
-741 CPEPAERAP
+741 
-750 GREVLG
+750 
-756 LGGEHHRPVD
+756 
-766 HERQVHGVDERQV
+766 
-779 VGREDGRPG
+779 
-788 RRDVLEADDLRT
+788 
-800 SHHVQGGSYHDT
+800 
-812 RKPVLHSGVLC
+812 
-823 LTSGSGLRR
+823 
-832 KTRRRRY
+832 

>member
-22 TGFALPAN
+22 TGFVLPAN

-38 RMSGPDLASQWWL
+38 RTSAPDLASQWWL
-51 TSLSVPQAWQA
+51 TSLHVQQAWRA
-62 ASAKGAGVTVAV
+62 ASAKGAGVIVAV

-124 GAGGASGSMGVA
+124 GAGGASGSTGIA

-212 VAYAVAHN
+212 VAYAVAHD

-233 TGTVN
+233 AGTVN

-247 AVGATAKGGQLASF
+247 AVGATAKGGQLAPF
-261 TNTGS
+261 TNKSS

-328 GHAAAGAAHGALDAA
+328 GRAATGGGHGALDAA
-343 GALTAAAALAAR
+343 GALTVAATLAAR
-355 LAPPATATPPPSP
+355 QAPPATATPSP
-368 LPSVTQAPRITA
+368 QPSVTQAPRRLGA
-380 TSTATRSGAGS
+380 TSSAARSGAGI
-391 LAGLLLRDAVIVLA
+391 LAGSLLRDAVIVLG
-405 VLIAV
+405 VLIAA
-410 LAAALLL
+410 LAAALVL

-425 AAVAA
+425 AAAA
-430 RQPRAIGPRAIGP
+430 RQPRAAGQAGI
-443 GGTHARRP
+443 HARRP
-451 PAALPAA
+451 QAALPAA
-458 ARPPLEDPW
+458 PAAVRPPLEDPW
-467 GRPRPP
+467 GRPRLP
-473 GSDGPRLAPPPP
+473 GSAGPRLAPPPP
-485 PGSLGIPSP
+485 LGSLGSPSP

-499 RGATGEPPWGPA
+499 RSETGQPPWGPA
-511 SPPGTPQPARA
+511 SPPGTPQPAAA
-522 ADELLPPWEL
+522 ADDLLPPWEL
-532 STGLAAA
+532 ATGLAAA
-539 PVSTELPELPK
+539 PVATELPELPK

-565 PLPVFRDD
+565 PLPIFRGDGED
-573 EEEKE
+573 QE

-588 AGPAVFRGQPGL
+588 AGAAVFPGEPGL
-600 HVRRVL
+600 HVRRVQ
-606 VHVLLSGQL
+606 VHVLL
-615 ADRAHHVVR
+615 
-624 DGAPRPGR
+624 PR
-632 RLARQVTEFHPL
+632 
-644 SDPDLDAGRPGQRR
+644 
-658 ARRQHLPRAHHRHRD
+658 
-673 HGHAGVERQI
+673 
-683 ADPRPAP
+683 
-690 VEPAVGRPGAFRV
+690 
-703 EPEQLAGAQQVKRRL
+703 
-718 EGRLRG
+718 
-724 SRALPV
+724 
-730 HLKLVGRPQVG
+730 
-741 CPEPAERAP
+741 
-750 GREVLG
+750 
-756 LGGEHHRPVD
+756 
-766 HERQVHGVDERQV
+766 
-779 VGREDGRPG
+779 
-788 RRDVLEADDLRT
+788 
-800 SHHVQGGSYHDT
+800 
-812 RKPVLHSGVLC
+812 
-823 LTSGSGLRR
+823 
-832 KTRRRRY
+832 

>member
-1 MTEVS
+1 VTEVS

-38 RMSGPDLASQWWL
+38 RTSAPDLASQWWL
-51 TSLSVPQAWQA
+51 TSLHVQQAWRA

-124 GAGGASGSMGVA
+124 GAGGASGSTGIA

-212 VAYAVAHN
+212 VGYAVAHD

-233 TGTVN
+233 AGTVN
-238 YPAAYPGVL
+238 YPAAYPGVI
-247 AVGATAKGGQLASF
+247 AAGATAKGGQLASF
-261 TNTGS
+261 TNKSS

-272 PGTGLTVAAPGG
+272 PGAGLTVAAPGDG
-284 DGYGTLASTDMSA
+284 GYGTLASTDMSA

-328 GHAAAGAAHGALDAA
+328 GRAASGGGHGALDAA
-343 GALTAAAALAAR
+343 GALTVAATLAAR
-355 LAPPATATPPPSP
+355 QAPPATATPSP
-368 LPSVTQAPRITA
+368 QPSVTQAPRHAA
-380 TSTATRSGAGS
+380 TSSAARSGAGI
-391 LAGLLLRDAVIVLA
+391 LAGSLLRDAVIVLG
-405 VLIAV
+405 VLIAA
-410 LAAALLL
+410 LAVALVL

-425 AAVAA
+425 AAAA
-430 RQPRAIGPRAIGP
+430 RQPRAAGQAGI
-443 GGTHARRP
+443 HARRP
-451 PAALPAA
+451 RAALPAAPAA

-467 GRPRPP
+467 GRPRHP
-473 GSDGPRLAPPPP
+473 GGAGPRLAPPPP
-485 PGSLGIPSP
+485 LGSLGSPSP
-494 ARRAR
+494 ARRVR
-499 RGATGEPPWGPA
+499 RGETGEPPWGPA
-511 SPPGTPQPARA
+511 SPPGTLQPAA
-522 ADELLPPWEL
+522 ATDDLLPPWEL
-532 STGLAAA
+532 ATGLAAA
-539 PVSTELPELPK
+539 PVATELPELPK
-550 ANTGPMYVWNPSASG
+550 VNTGPMYVWNPSASG
-565 PLPVFRDD
+565 PLPIFRED
-573 EEEKE
+573 EEDKE

-588 AGPAVFRGQPGL
+588 AGPAVFPGEPGL

-606 VHVLLSGQL
+606 VHVLL
-615 ADRAHHVVR
+615 
-624 DGAPRPGR
+624 P
-632 RLARQVTEFHPL
+632 
-644 SDPDLDAGRPGQRR
+644 
-658 ARRQHLPRAHHRHRD
+658 
-673 HGHAGVERQI
+673 
-683 ADPRPAP
+683 
-690 VEPAVGRPGAFRV
+690 
-703 EPEQLAGAQQVKRRL
+703 
-718 EGRLRG
+718 
-724 SRALPV
+724 
-730 HLKLVGRPQVG
+730 
-741 CPEPAERAP
+741 
-750 GREVLG
+750 
-756 LGGEHHRPVD
+756 
-766 HERQVHGVDERQV
+766 
-779 VGREDGRPG
+779 
-788 RRDVLEADDLRT
+788 
-800 SHHVQGGSYHDT
+800 
-812 RKPVLHSGVLC
+812 
-823 LTSGSGLRR
+823 
-832 KTRRRRY
+832 

>member
-17 ALAVA
+17 ALAIA

-51 TSLSVPQAWQA
+51 TSLGVPQAWRA

-124 GAGGASGSMGVA
+124 GAGGGSGSIGVA

-171 IRYAVAHGA
+171 IRYAVTHGA

-185 PLDPGTLGLAAGGD
+185 PLDPGTLGIATGGD

-261 TNTGS
+261 TNKGS

-272 PGTGLTVAAPGG
+272 PGAGLTVAAPGG

-317 AVVQAMERGVT
+317 AVVQAMARGVT
-328 GHAAAGAAHGALDAA
+328 GHAAAGAGHGGLDAA
-343 GALTAAAALAAR
+343 GALTAAATLVAR
-355 LAPPATATPPPSP
+355 QAPPVTATPSPS
-368 LPSVTQAPRITA
+368 PSVTQAPRISATPTA
-380 TSTATRSGAGS
+380 ARSGAGI
-391 LAGLLLRDAVIVLA
+391 LAGSLLRDAVIVLA
-405 VLIAV
+405 VLIAA

-417 HSSRRRRA
+417 HSSRRRKA
-425 AAVAA
+425 EAAA
-430 RQPRAIGPRAIGP
+430 RQPRAIGP
-443 GGTHARRP
+443 GTHARRP
-451 PAALPAA
+451 RAALPAAPAA

-473 GSDGPRLAPPPP
+473 GSAGPRLAPPP

-499 RGATGEPPWGPA
+499 RGATGEPPWEPA
-511 SPPGTPQPARA
+511 RPPGTAAPARA
-522 ADELLPPWEL
+522 ADELLPPWEV

-565 PLPVFRDD
+565 PLPIFRD
-573 EEEKE
+573 EEEQE
-578 QLSGTGPWFL
+578 QLFGTSPWFL
-588 AGPAVFRGQPGL
+588 AGPAVFRGEPGL

-606 VHVLLSGQL
+606 VHVLLSGEL
-615 ADRAHHVVR
+615 AYRAHHVAG
-624 DGAPRPGR
+624 DGAPRPGW

-644 SDPDLDAGRPGQRR
+644 ADPDLDAGRPGQWRP
-658 ARRQHLPRAHHRHRD
+658 RRQHLPRAHHRHRD
-673 HGHAGVERQI
+673 HGRAGVERQI

-690 VEPAVGRPGAFRV
+690 VEPAVGRPGALRI
-703 EPEQLAGAQQVKRRL
+703 EPEQLTRAQQVKRRL
-718 EGRLRG
+718 EGRLGG

-730 HLKLVGRPQVG
+730 HLKLVGGPQVG
-741 CPEPAERAP
+741 RPEPAERAP

-756 LGGEHHRPVD
+756 LGGEHHRTVD
-766 HERQVHGVDERQV
+766 HERQVHGVDER
-779 VGREDGRPG
+779 
-788 RRDVLEADDLRT
+788 
-800 SHHVQGGSYHDT
+800 
-812 RKPVLHSGVLC
+812 
-823 LTSGSGLRR
+823 
-832 KTRRRRY
+832 

>member
-22 TGFALPAN
+22 TSFALPAN

-38 RMSGPDLASQWWL
+38 RMSGPDLAGQWWL
-51 TSLSVPQAWQA
+51 TSLGVPQAWQA

-149 YDDPLNSDAAITK
+149 YDDPLNSDAALTQ

-185 PLDPGTLGLAAGGD
+185 PLDPGTLGLAADGN

-261 TNTGS
+261 TNTGA

-272 PGTGLTVAAPGG
+272 PGAGLTVAAPGG
-284 DGYGTLASTDMSA
+284 SGYGTLASTDMSA

-303 AALIRSRFPGLTAA
+303 VALIRSRFPGLTAA
-317 AVVQAMERGVT
+317 AVVQAMERGGT
-328 GHAAAGAAHGALDAA
+328 GHAAAGEGHGALDAA

-355 LAPPATATPPPSP
+355 LAPPATATPSP
-368 LPSVTQAPRITA
+368 LPSVTQAPRINATPTA
-380 TSTATRSGAGS
+380 ARSGAGS
-391 LAGLLLRDAVIVLA
+391 LAGSLLRDAVIVLA
-405 VLIAV
+405 VLIAA

-425 AAVAA
+425 AAAA
-430 RQPRAIGPRAIGP
+430 RQPRAIGP

-451 PAALPAA
+451 RAALPAA
-458 ARPPLEDPW
+458 PAAVRPPLEDPW

-473 GSDGPRLAPPPP
+473 GGSGPRLVPPPP
-485 PGSLGIPSP
+485 LGSLGSPSP

-499 RGATGEPPWGPA
+499 RGTTGEPPWGPA
-511 SPPGTPQPARA
+511 SPPGTPQPATA
-522 ADELLPPWEL
+522 ADDLLPPWEL
-532 STGLAAA
+532 ATGLAAA
-539 PVSTELPELPK
+539 PVVTELPELPK

-565 PLPVFRDD
+565 PLPIFRED
-573 EEEKE
+573 EEDKE
-578 QLSGTGPWFL
+578 QLFGTGPWLL
-588 AGPAVFRGQPGL
+588 AGPAVFPGEPGL

-606 VHVLLSGQL
+606 VHVLL
-615 ADRAHHVVR
+615 R
-624 DGAPRPGR
+624 
-632 RLARQVTEFHPL
+632 
-644 SDPDLDAGRPGQRR
+644 
-658 ARRQHLPRAHHRHRD
+658 
-673 HGHAGVERQI
+673 
-683 ADPRPAP
+683 
-690 VEPAVGRPGAFRV
+690 
-703 EPEQLAGAQQVKRRL
+703 
-718 EGRLRG
+718 
-724 SRALPV
+724 
-730 HLKLVGRPQVG
+730 
-741 CPEPAERAP
+741 
-750 GREVLG
+750 
-756 LGGEHHRPVD
+756 
-766 HERQVHGVDERQV
+766 
-779 VGREDGRPG
+779 
-788 RRDVLEADDLRT
+788 
-800 SHHVQGGSYHDT
+800 
-812 RKPVLHSGVLC
+812 
-823 LTSGSGLRR
+823 
-832 KTRRRRY
+832 

>member
-30 AAPLARAP
+30 AAPPARAP

-185 PLDPGTLGLAAGGD
+185 PLDPGTLGLADGGD

-284 DGYGTLASTDMSA
+284 GGYGTLATTDMSA

-606 VHVLLSGQL
+606 VHVLLSGEL

-673 HGHAGVERQI
+673 HGRAGVERQI

-690 VEPAVGRPGAFRV
+690 VEPAVGRPGALRV
-703 EPEQLAGAQQVKRRL
+703 QPEQLARAQQVKRRL

-730 HLKLVGRPQVG
+730 HLKLVGGPQVG
-741 CPEPAERAP
+741 RPEPTERAP